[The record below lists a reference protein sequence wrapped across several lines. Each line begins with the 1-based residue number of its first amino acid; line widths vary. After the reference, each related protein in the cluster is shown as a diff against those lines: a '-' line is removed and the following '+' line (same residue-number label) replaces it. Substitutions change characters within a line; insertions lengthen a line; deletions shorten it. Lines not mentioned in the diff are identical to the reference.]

1 MSSMRNIYFGISLLV
16 LVSCGQGCRDTKPDI
31 LLIEHRASEI
41 QVDGNIEESEWN
53 NATTITDLCSPWV
66 PTAKDH
72 TVFKCFHSRQYFNF
86 YFSVI
91 DKTITCKDSKDEFV
105 VTEGDRV
112 EIFFSPTPDL
122 NKYYCIEIAP
132 NGNTLDYA
140 AQFYRKFDYSWDFEH
155 LAVISRI
162 TPAGYVVEGRVSL
175 IELEKLHIDFKKGFY
190 LGIFRADFTEENEDS
205 VIWYSWKHPRVTNPD
220 FHIPSAF
227 GKCKLN
233 KFKIGF

>member
-1 MSSMRNIYFGISLLV
+1 MRNINFGISLLV

-41 QVDGNIEESEWN
+41 QVDGNIEESEWD

-72 TVFKCFHSRQYFNF
+72 TVFKCFHSGQYFNF

-122 NKYYCIEIAP
+122 NKYHINFKASI
-132 NGNTLDYA
+132 
-140 AQFYRKFDYSWDFEH
+140 F
-155 LAVISRI
+155 ISSRNYLK
-162 TPAGYVVEGRVSL
+162 YVVGG
-175 IELEKLHIDFKKGFY
+175 KD
-190 LGIFRADFTEENEDS
+190 IFWEAT
-205 VIWYSWKHPRVTNPD
+205 
-220 FHIPSAF
+220 
-227 GKCKLN
+227 
-233 KFKIGF
+233 